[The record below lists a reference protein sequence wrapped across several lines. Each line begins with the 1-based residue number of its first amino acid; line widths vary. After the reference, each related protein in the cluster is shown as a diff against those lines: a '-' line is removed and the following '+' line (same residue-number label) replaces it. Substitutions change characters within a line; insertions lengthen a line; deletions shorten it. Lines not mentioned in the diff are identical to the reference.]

1 MKTAPGSWA
10 EVSGAIGVLVEAGAN
25 WVRSGGDVAVAPS
38 GSNGVVPKPTS
49 GVAVAVEWG
58 AERPTIGVWLIG
70 GKLA

>member
-25 WVRSGGDVAVAPS
+25 WVRCGGDVAVAPS
-38 GSNGVVPKPTS
+38 GNNGVDPRPTS
-49 GVAVAVEWG
+49 GVAVAVVWG